1 MFDFLDGP
9 VRDLVVAIYGAVG
22 YLGVAFAVA
31 LESVVIPI
39 PSELVLPFAGFLVA
53 DPLAIEPLTGGRWS
67 PVLLVVAGTAG
78 SVLGALIAYG
88 IGYWAGRPFLLRFG
102 RYLLI
107 KPADVERTEVFF
119 ARHGGKAAFFG
130 RMLPVVRSLVSYVA
144 GVARMPL
151 GPFVVY
157 SALGSLPWVILLVG
171 AGTLLGESWATIEA
185 ILKPFERLVLAG
197 LIGVSVVA
205 IAWRIR
211 AHVRGE
217 VVEAAADG
225 AAVADGA
232 TGTRRDGAGRG
243 GLVPEPVP
251 ADEA

>member
-9 VRDLVVAIYGAVG
+9 VRDLVIAVYGAVG

-53 DPLAIEPLTGGRWS
+53 DPLAIEPLTGARWN
-67 PVLLVVAGTAG
+67 PVVLVIAGTAG

-119 ARHGGKAAFFG
+119 SRHGGKAAFFG

-171 AGTLLGESWATIEA
+171 AGTLLGESWPTIEA
-185 ILKPFERLVLAG
+185 ILKPFERVVLVG
-197 LIGVSVVA
+197 LVGFSVVA
-205 IAWRIR
+205 VAWRVR

-217 VVEAAADG
+217 RVEPAAG
-225 AAVADGA
+225 EKQG
-232 TGTRRDGAGRG
+232 RWRDGG
-243 GLVPEPVP
+243 GPGDLARETVPVEEP
-251 ADEA
+251 